1 MFKWLL
7 SNENV
12 RDFCSL
18 ISRNSKSLSRKDQEE
33 FGIAMAALH
42 AVLGVIASIVVG
54 ITTPLGCYVLL
65 FLGAAALLG
74 LIWDCSGIQ
83 GNLAAGYF
91 FAMSAC
97 SLAWIIYMPILLI
110 VLIFS
115 SPILIASYLEFKRNE
130 SSR

>member
-1 MFKWLL
+1 MLKWLL

-12 RDFCSL
+12 KDFWSM
-18 ISRNSKSLSRKDQEE
+18 IARNSKSMSRKDEE
-33 FGIAMAALH
+33 DFDCAMAAVH
-42 AVLGVIASIVVG
+42 AILGIIAAVIVG
-54 ITTPLGCYVLL
+54 INCLGLYVLL
-65 FLGAAALLG
+65 FLAAALLLG
-74 LIWDCSGIQ
+74 LIWSCSGIK

-97 SLAWIIYMPILLI
+97 SLAWIIYLPILLI

-115 SPILIASYLEFKRNE
+115 SPIIIVSYLRFKKNE